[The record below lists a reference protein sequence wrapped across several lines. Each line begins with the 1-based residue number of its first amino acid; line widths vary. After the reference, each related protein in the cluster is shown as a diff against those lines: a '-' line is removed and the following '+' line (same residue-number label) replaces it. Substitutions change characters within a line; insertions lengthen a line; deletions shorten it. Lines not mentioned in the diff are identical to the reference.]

1 MLNGFEDY
9 TIDTNGNIYSKRK
22 KKYLKQTINKYGYCK
37 VKLQKDNYSKI
48 YSVHRL
54 VAEAFISNPENKSF
68 VNHIDCN
75 KQNNKVSNL
84 EWVTAKENT
93 QHAVKN
99 GLFDNMAKIN
109 SEKMKGSNGLVKYQ
123 GYKKANEVTRKKVA
137 QYDKNN
143 NIIKVYKSLT
153 EASKETGI
161 NIVAISYS
169 ANGKRKTGGGF
180 VWHFV

>member
-1 MLNGFEDY
+1 MEVY
-9 TIDTNGNIYSKRK
+9 KITCK
-22 KKYLKQTINKYGYCK
+22 IN
-37 VKLQKDNYSKI
+37 NKI
-48 YSVHRL
+48 Y
-54 VAEAFISNPENKSF
+54 
-68 VNHIDCN
+68 IDSI
-75 KQNNKVSNL
+75 KLINKVSNL

-99 GLFDNMAKIN
+99 GLFNNMAKIN
-109 SEKMKGSNGLVKYQ
+109 SEKMKGYNGLVKYQ

-161 NIVAISYS
+161 NIVSISYS

-180 VWHFV
+180 IWHFV